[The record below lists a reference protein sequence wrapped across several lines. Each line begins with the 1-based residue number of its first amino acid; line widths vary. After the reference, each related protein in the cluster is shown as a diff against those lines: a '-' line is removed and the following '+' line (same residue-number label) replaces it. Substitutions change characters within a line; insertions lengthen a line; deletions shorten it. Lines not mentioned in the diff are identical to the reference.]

1 MAVLAIAGGTG
12 GVGKTVVEQL
22 SLHGA
27 HHTVYIL
34 TREIPP
40 KPILEHARFLKVDY
54 GHVDSLTKTLQD
66 HKIDTVI
73 STINLET
80 DAGSQAHE
88 FVALI
93 DEEDPNAAPGIGGW
107 IPNARALKK
116 TNLEYIRISIGLFS
130 DYWGMPRIKS
140 NLKPFQ
146 WLLDM
151 DKGIVVVPG
160 SGNEKFTVTYSE
172 DLARVIVKLLDV
184 DEKWPK
190 RGFLSG
196 SDISINEVIVTAEK
210 IRGMS
215 PIKSLS
221 LHAEVI

>member
-1 MAVLAIAGGTG
+1 M
-12 GVGKTVVEQL
+12 
-22 SLHGA
+22 
-27 HHTVYIL
+27 
-34 TREIPP
+34 
-40 KPILEHARFLKVDY
+40 
-54 GHVDSLTKTLQD
+54 
-66 HKIDTVI
+66 
-73 STINLET
+73 
-80 DAGSQAHE
+80 
-88 FVALI
+88 ALI
-93 DEEDPNAAPGIGGW
+93 DEEYVLRRYYHALMLMSVHRDPNAAPGIGGW

>member
-34 TREIPP
+34 TREVDMTPLGSQRGHGDISLTLHHQIPP

-80 DAGSQAHE
+80 DAGSQAQLG
-88 FVALI
+88 LI
-93 DEEDPNAAPGIGGW
+93 EAAD
-107 IPNARALKK
+107 NSSTTR
-116 TNLEYIRISIGLFS
+116 
-130 DYWGMPRIKS
+130 
-140 NLKPFQ
+140 
-146 WLLDM
+146 
-151 DKGIVVVPG
+151 
-160 SGNEKFTVTYSE
+160 
-172 DLARVIVKLLDV
+172 
-184 DEKWPK
+184 
-190 RGFLSG
+190 
-196 SDISINEVIVTAEK
+196 
-210 IRGMS
+210 
-215 PIKSLS
+215 
-221 LHAEVI
+221 